1 MKHEVTELVFLI
13 DRSGSMAGLEDDTIG
28 GFNTMLKQQQ
38 AVEGDVYV
46 TVLLFDDLYELLCD
60 HEDIRQV
67 KPLTARD
74 YVPQGSTALLDAIER
89 TIHRIKKTQEDTGVR
104 EKVLFFILTDGQ
116 ENSSLRCT
124 FPMIRS
130 QIEHQKEKYGWEFLF
145 FGANMDAIAEAAKF
159 GIGADRAQNYRADSV
174 GTTSVY
180 RTMSAVSTAFR
191 TGHGF
196 PCDDSHGLDRSQ
208 SDEPKTPQEAVA
220 KLRNAVGGLQQAI
233 HGLRH
238 EFEELHGVAAAN
250 HGKIPDVNEILREV
264 MGYEPGEEESK

>member
-1 MKHEVTELVFLI
+1 
-13 DRSGSMAGLEDDTIG
+13 MAGLEDDTIG
-28 GFNTMLKQQQ
+28 GFNTILKQQQ
-38 AVEGDVYV
+38 AVEGDAYV
-46 TVLLFDDLYELLCD
+46 TVVLFDDRYELLCD

-145 FGANMDAIAEAAKF
+145 LGANIDAVETAKHFGISEDRAVNYHADGEGTQLNYEVVSDAICAV
-159 GIGADRAQNYRADSV
+159 RACAPLSSNWKKRIDQDYKSRKS
-174 GTTSVY
+174 
-180 RTMSAVSTAFR
+180 
-191 TGHGF
+191 
-196 PCDDSHGLDRSQ
+196 RS
-208 SDEPKTPQEAVA
+208 
-220 KLRNAVGGLQQAI
+220 R
-233 HGLRH
+233 
-238 EFEELHGVAAAN
+238 
-250 HGKIPDVNEILREV
+250 
-264 MGYEPGEEESK
+264 

>member
-38 AVEGDVYV
+38 AVEGDAYV
-46 TVLLFDDLYELLCD
+46 TVVLFDDRYELLCD

-130 QIEHQKEKYGWEFLF
+130 QIAHQKEKYGWEFVF
-145 FGANMDAIAEAAKF
+145 FGSEIWNRCRQGTKLPCGF
-159 GIGADRAQNYRADSV
+159 GWDNLSV
-174 GTTSVY
+174 
-180 RTMSAVSTAFR
+180 
-191 TGHGF
+191 
-196 PCDDSHGLDRSQ
+196 SHDVRC
-208 SDEPKTPQEAVA
+208 V
-220 KLRNAVGGLQQAI
+220 NC
-233 HGLRH
+233 
-238 EFEELHGVAAAN
+238 
-250 HGKIPDVNEILREV
+250 IPDWARIPL
-264 MGYEPGEEESK
+264 